1 MIRTCNE
8 SDTEALKQI
17 GKKLLAKPLGL
28 KTKKK
33 ILKNT

>member
-1 MIRTCNE
+1 MIRICKV
-8 SDTEALKQI
+8 SDTEYLKQI
-17 GKKLLAKPLGL
+17 GKKHLAKPLGL